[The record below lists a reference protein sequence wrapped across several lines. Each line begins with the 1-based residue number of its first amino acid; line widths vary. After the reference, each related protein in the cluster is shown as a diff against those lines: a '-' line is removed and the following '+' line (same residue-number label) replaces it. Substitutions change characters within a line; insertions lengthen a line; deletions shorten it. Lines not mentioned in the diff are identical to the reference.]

1 MDLDR
6 LSEFAAVARGGN
18 IKAVAQE
25 LGVPPATLSAR
36 LRGFEKELGMELFRR
51 VAGGLALTEAG
62 ERLLPSAEEIL
73 ASLRQLRGELKEAE
87 RHRYSRLRIGITGS
101 GLPLYLGPFLD
112 ELNLKYPDISLELLD
127 DSRYSIEEG
136 LRSGEVD
143 IYFASVMRDF
153 EIPGLTKTTVTAS
166 SQYLLLPRSHRL
178 ANRTTVS
185 LRELDGECFIPY
197 PRTRENCLRDFQFR
211 NLEASGISCISV
223 SDVPYPAAPCFFYDR
238 ASLNE
243 EAEAFTSSLQRRR
256 TGVNTERLYEFL
268 VLSHVLNYTRA
279 AKALYIS
286 QPILTRHIQALEAEL
301 GVPLFRRTTHG
312 VTLTEA
318 GRLLSN
324 QAEGLLEKCD
334 RALSLM
340 RERNMPVQGSVR
352 IACELEI
359 SYAAQIREFTARFSE
374 RYPDIELVFDVIAEN
389 TPPSLCTRYDL
400 VFTPCEYAQ
409 LPTGVVRRLIYSH
422 GT

>member
-25 LGVPPATLSAR
+25 LGV
-36 LRGFEKELGMELFRR
+36 
-51 VAGGLALTEAG
+51 
-62 ERLLPSAEEIL
+62 
-73 ASLRQLRGELKEAE
+73 
-87 RHRYSRLRIGITGS
+87 
-101 GLPLYLGPFLD
+101 PLYLGPFLD

-166 SQYLLLPRSHRL
+166 SQYLLLPRFHRL

-243 EAEAFTSSLQRRR
+243 EAEAFVRDYVIFAKEAHRR
-256 TGVNTERLYEFL
+256 E
-268 VLSHVLNYTRA
+268 HRA
-279 AKALYIS
+279 AL
-286 QPILTRHIQALEAEL
+286 
-301 GVPLFRRTTHG
+301 
-312 VTLTEA
+312 
-318 GRLLSN
+318 
-324 QAEGLLEKCD
+324 
-334 RALSLM
+334 
-340 RERNMPVQGSVR
+340 
-352 IACELEI
+352 
-359 SYAAQIREFTARFSE
+359 
-374 RYPDIELVFDVIAEN
+374 
-389 TPPSLCTRYDL
+389 
-400 VFTPCEYAQ
+400 
-409 LPTGVVRRLIYSH
+409 
-422 GT
+422 

>member
-1 MDLDR
+1 M
-6 LSEFAAVARGGN
+6 ARGGN

-25 LGVPPATLSAR
+25 L
-36 LRGFEKELGMELFRR
+36 
-51 VAGGLALTEAG
+51 
-62 ERLLPSAEEIL
+62 
-73 ASLRQLRGELKEAE
+73 
-87 RHRYSRLRIGITGS
+87 

-166 SQYLLLPRSHRL
+166 SQYLLLPRFHRL

-243 EAEAFTSSLQRRR
+243 EVEAFVRDYVIFAKEAHRR
-256 TGVNTERLYEFL
+256 E
-268 VLSHVLNYTRA
+268 HRA
-279 AKALYIS
+279 AL
-286 QPILTRHIQALEAEL
+286 
-301 GVPLFRRTTHG
+301 
-312 VTLTEA
+312 
-318 GRLLSN
+318 
-324 QAEGLLEKCD
+324 
-334 RALSLM
+334 
-340 RERNMPVQGSVR
+340 
-352 IACELEI
+352 
-359 SYAAQIREFTARFSE
+359 
-374 RYPDIELVFDVIAEN
+374 
-389 TPPSLCTRYDL
+389 
-400 VFTPCEYAQ
+400 
-409 LPTGVVRRLIYSH
+409 
-422 GT
+422 

>member
-1 MDLDR
+1 M
-6 LSEFAAVARGGN
+6 
-18 IKAVAQE
+18 
-25 LGVPPATLSAR
+25 PPATLSAR

-112 ELNLKYPDISLELLD
+112 ELNLKYPDISLDLLD

-166 SQYLLLPRSHRL
+166 SQYLLLPRFHRL

-243 EAEAFTSSLQRRR
+243 EAEAFVRDYVIFAKEAHRR
-256 TGVNTERLYEFL
+256 E
-268 VLSHVLNYTRA
+268 HRA
-279 AKALYIS
+279 AL
-286 QPILTRHIQALEAEL
+286 
-301 GVPLFRRTTHG
+301 
-312 VTLTEA
+312 
-318 GRLLSN
+318 
-324 QAEGLLEKCD
+324 
-334 RALSLM
+334 
-340 RERNMPVQGSVR
+340 
-352 IACELEI
+352 
-359 SYAAQIREFTARFSE
+359 
-374 RYPDIELVFDVIAEN
+374 
-389 TPPSLCTRYDL
+389 
-400 VFTPCEYAQ
+400 
-409 LPTGVVRRLIYSH
+409 
-422 GT
+422 

>member
-1 MDLDR
+1 M
-6 LSEFAAVARGGN
+6 
-18 IKAVAQE
+18 
-25 LGVPPATLSAR
+25 PPATLSAR

-166 SQYLLLPRSHRL
+166 SQYLLLPRFHRL

-197 PRTRENCLRDFQFR
+197 PRIRENCLRDFQFR

-243 EAEAFTSSLQRRR
+243 EAEAFVRDYVIFAKEAHRR
-256 TGVNTERLYEFL
+256 E
-268 VLSHVLNYTRA
+268 HRA
-279 AKALYIS
+279 AL
-286 QPILTRHIQALEAEL
+286 
-301 GVPLFRRTTHG
+301 
-312 VTLTEA
+312 
-318 GRLLSN
+318 
-324 QAEGLLEKCD
+324 
-334 RALSLM
+334 
-340 RERNMPVQGSVR
+340 
-352 IACELEI
+352 
-359 SYAAQIREFTARFSE
+359 
-374 RYPDIELVFDVIAEN
+374 
-389 TPPSLCTRYDL
+389 
-400 VFTPCEYAQ
+400 
-409 LPTGVVRRLIYSH
+409 
-422 GT
+422 

>member
-51 VAGGLALTEAG
+51 VAGALALTEAG

-112 ELNLKYPDISLELLD
+112 ELNLKYPDSSLELLD

-166 SQYLLLPRSHRL
+166 SQYLLLPRFHRL

-197 PRTRENCLRDFQFR
+197 PRTQENCLRDFQFR
-211 NLEASGISCISV
+211 NLEASGISYRIYESETSPLFYKLLVPIGKGVILSPRDVMDLPPNTVCISV

-243 EAEAFTSSLQRRR
+243 EAEAFVRDYVIFAKEAHRR
-256 TGVNTERLYEFL
+256 E
-268 VLSHVLNYTRA
+268 HRA
-279 AKALYIS
+279 AL
-286 QPILTRHIQALEAEL
+286 
-301 GVPLFRRTTHG
+301 
-312 VTLTEA
+312 
-318 GRLLSN
+318 
-324 QAEGLLEKCD
+324 
-334 RALSLM
+334 
-340 RERNMPVQGSVR
+340 
-352 IACELEI
+352 
-359 SYAAQIREFTARFSE
+359 
-374 RYPDIELVFDVIAEN
+374 
-389 TPPSLCTRYDL
+389 
-400 VFTPCEYAQ
+400 
-409 LPTGVVRRLIYSH
+409 
-422 GT
+422 

>member
-1 MDLDR
+1 M
-6 LSEFAAVARGGN
+6 
-18 IKAVAQE
+18 
-25 LGVPPATLSAR
+25 PPATLSAR

-166 SQYLLLPRSHRL
+166 SQYLLLPRFHRL

-197 PRTRENCLRDFQFR
+197 PRTLENCLRDFQFR

-243 EAEAFTSSLQRRR
+243 EAEAFVRDYVIFAKEAHRR
-256 TGVNTERLYEFL
+256 E
-268 VLSHVLNYTRA
+268 HRA
-279 AKALYIS
+279 AL
-286 QPILTRHIQALEAEL
+286 
-301 GVPLFRRTTHG
+301 
-312 VTLTEA
+312 
-318 GRLLSN
+318 
-324 QAEGLLEKCD
+324 
-334 RALSLM
+334 
-340 RERNMPVQGSVR
+340 
-352 IACELEI
+352 
-359 SYAAQIREFTARFSE
+359 
-374 RYPDIELVFDVIAEN
+374 
-389 TPPSLCTRYDL
+389 
-400 VFTPCEYAQ
+400 
-409 LPTGVVRRLIYSH
+409 
-422 GT
+422 

>member
-1 MDLDR
+1 
-6 LSEFAAVARGGN
+6 
-18 IKAVAQE
+18 
-25 LGVPPATLSAR
+25 VPPATLSAR

-166 SQYLLLPRSHRL
+166 SQYLLLPRFHRL

-243 EAEAFTSSLQRRR
+243 EAEAFVRDYVIFAKEAHRR
-256 TGVNTERLYEFL
+256 E
-268 VLSHVLNYTRA
+268 HRA
-279 AKALYIS
+279 AL
-286 QPILTRHIQALEAEL
+286 
-301 GVPLFRRTTHG
+301 
-312 VTLTEA
+312 
-318 GRLLSN
+318 
-324 QAEGLLEKCD
+324 
-334 RALSLM
+334 
-340 RERNMPVQGSVR
+340 
-352 IACELEI
+352 
-359 SYAAQIREFTARFSE
+359 
-374 RYPDIELVFDVIAEN
+374 
-389 TPPSLCTRYDL
+389 
-400 VFTPCEYAQ
+400 
-409 LPTGVVRRLIYSH
+409 
-422 GT
+422 

>member
-25 LGVPPATLSAR
+25 LGVPPAKLSAR

-112 ELNLKYPDISLELLD
+112 ELKLKYPDISLELLD

-153 EIPGLTKTTVTAS
+153 
-166 SQYLLLPRSHRL
+166 
-178 ANRTTVS
+178 
-185 LRELDGECFIPY
+185 
-197 PRTRENCLRDFQFR
+197 
-211 NLEASGISCISV
+211 
-223 SDVPYPAAPCFFYDR
+223 
-238 ASLNE
+238 
-243 EAEAFTSSLQRRR
+243 
-256 TGVNTERLYEFL
+256 
-268 VLSHVLNYTRA
+268 
-279 AKALYIS
+279 
-286 QPILTRHIQALEAEL
+286 
-301 GVPLFRRTTHG
+301 
-312 VTLTEA
+312 
-318 GRLLSN
+318 
-324 QAEGLLEKCD
+324 
-334 RALSLM
+334 
-340 RERNMPVQGSVR
+340 
-352 IACELEI
+352 
-359 SYAAQIREFTARFSE
+359 
-374 RYPDIELVFDVIAEN
+374 
-389 TPPSLCTRYDL
+389 
-400 VFTPCEYAQ
+400 
-409 LPTGVVRRLIYSH
+409 
-422 GT
+422 

>member
-1 MDLDR
+1 M
-6 LSEFAAVARGGN
+6 
-18 IKAVAQE
+18 
-25 LGVPPATLSAR
+25 PPATLSAR

-51 VAGGLALTEAG
+51 VAGALALTEAG

-166 SQYLLLPRSHRL
+166 SQYLLLPRFHRL

-243 EAEAFTSSLQRRR
+243 EAEAFVRDYVIFAKEAHRR
-256 TGVNTERLYEFL
+256 E
-268 VLSHVLNYTRA
+268 HRA
-279 AKALYIS
+279 AL
-286 QPILTRHIQALEAEL
+286 
-301 GVPLFRRTTHG
+301 
-312 VTLTEA
+312 
-318 GRLLSN
+318 
-324 QAEGLLEKCD
+324 
-334 RALSLM
+334 
-340 RERNMPVQGSVR
+340 
-352 IACELEI
+352 
-359 SYAAQIREFTARFSE
+359 
-374 RYPDIELVFDVIAEN
+374 
-389 TPPSLCTRYDL
+389 
-400 VFTPCEYAQ
+400 
-409 LPTGVVRRLIYSH
+409 
-422 GT
+422 